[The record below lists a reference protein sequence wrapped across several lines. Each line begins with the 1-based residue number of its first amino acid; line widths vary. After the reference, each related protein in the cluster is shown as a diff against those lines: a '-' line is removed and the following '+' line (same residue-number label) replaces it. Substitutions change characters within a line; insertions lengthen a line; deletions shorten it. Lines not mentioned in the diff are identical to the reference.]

1 MLAVAVVAQEILLE
15 VPLEQLALV
24 VVALV
29 DLMQLVL
36 MVLQT
41 QAAVVVAQQGAM
53 FLVAQ
58 AD

>member
-1 MLAVAVVAQEILLE
+1 MLAVAVVAQELFLE

>member
-1 MLAVAVVAQEILLE
+1 MLAVAVVAQEILLV

-29 DLMQLVL
+29 GLMQLVL
-36 MVLQT
+36 MVLQIRV
-41 QAAVVVAQQGAM
+41 AVAVEQQEVM
-53 FLVAQ
+53 FLAAQ